1 MLQKLL
7 LEIEELRA
15 ELNKAL
21 EQDSLTLDKENILIL
36 SIKLDQLILKYI
48 KQL

>member
-1 MLQKLL
+1 MSQNLFIK
-7 LEIEELRA
+7 IEALRN

-21 EQDSLTLDKENILIL
+21 EQDSLTLDKENILRL
-36 SIKLDQLILKYI
+36 SKELDDLILKYI